1 MYAREVENSDTHSQ
15 RGKENSESEGGRR
28 ARKGGRLTK
37 RSVRFRKVSW
47 NETRN
52 ERETRGKVFNNVRS
66 PFSYLDTPPQA
77 LASPRDAA
85 KCLALRDG
93 SALVRMSAVMSSVGQ

>member
-1 MYAREVENSDTHSQ
+1 MYAREMENSDTHSQ

-52 ERETRGKVFNNVRS
+52 ERETKGKVFNNVRS
-66 PFSYLDTPPQA
+66 PFSYLDNFSVSRKCDGGDRTPQI
-77 LASPRDAA
+77 
-85 KCLALRDG
+85 
-93 SALVRMSAVMSSVGQ
+93 V